1 MKLSAEPY
9 KVLALKY
16 RPSQFS
22 ELVGQDTLVKT
33 LRNAFLSKRV
43 GHAFLLHG
51 DRGVGKTSTARLIAK
66 ALNCLEKKEGDVE
79 PCNSC
84 SNCKS
89 IQLGRHVDVIEMD
102 GASKTGVN
110 DIREIIETVVYRAA
124 SAKFKVYIIDEVHML
139 SNSAFNA
146 LLKTL
151 EEPPEHVKFIFA
163 TTEIKKIPLT
173 ILSRVNRF
181 DLKRLEIDI
190 LMKHLLEILQRE
202 GLKAEKEA
210 LKTIAREA
218 AGSVRDALSILDQVL
233 VNCETIIENQMVN
246 ELLGKVSKLEAL
258 SLLELI
264 MQGKTNEALKRVR
277 SFIAGNTSPTLLL
290 QELLECLHLISVS
303 SLMDNE
309 LIGDDYSNEEKE
321 FADKLSK
328 SADPVIFTSLWQV
341 LFKGIDELRVAS
353 EPITSLEMLLFRAC
367 HMSILPSPD
376 VLIKDILDNG
386 TDSKMHVYN
395 LERKSSLKTKEKD
408 EIVTPTEVKSKK
420 PGLDR
425 PEETADNSAV
435 KEILDIFPG
444 AIVKK

>member
-1 MKLSAEPY
+1 MSVEPY

-33 LRNAFLSKRV
+33 LRNSFISNRV
-43 GHAFLLHG
+43 GHAFLLYG

-151 EEPPEHVKFIFA
+151 EEPPTHVKFIFA

-181 DLKRLEIDI
+181 DLKRLESDI
-190 LMKHLLEILQRE
+190 LTNYLLEILKHE
-202 GLKAEKEA
+202 GLSAEKEA
-210 LKTIAREA
+210 LKTISREA

-233 VNCETIIENQMVN
+233 VNCETKIENQMVN
-246 ELLGKVSKLEAL
+246 ELLGKVSKSDTLY
-258 SLLELI
+258 LLELI
-264 MQGKTNEALKRVR
+264 IEGKTKEVLKRSR
-277 SFIAGNTSPTLLL
+277 NYIASNTSPGLLL
-290 QELLECLHLISVS
+290 KELLECLHFISIS

-309 LIGDDYSNEEKE
+309 LIGDDYSLEEKKLAE
-321 FADKLSK
+321 KLS
-328 SADPVIFTSLWQV
+328 SGTDTVILSSLWQI
-341 LFKGIDELRVAS
+341 LFKGIDELTVAT
-353 EPITSLEMLLFRAC
+353 EPITSLEMLLLRAC
-367 HMSILPSPD
+367 HMSIMPPPD
-376 VLIKDILDNG
+376 VLIKNVLDHG
-386 TDSKMHVYN
+386 SDGKMAIYN
-395 LERKSSLKTKEKD
+395 LERKSSLKTPEKSEIIREAESKTENSDTHRSKE
-408 EIVTPTEVKSKK
+408 S
-420 PGLDR
+420 L
-425 PEETADNSAV
+425 DNSAV
-435 KEILDIFPG
+435 REILDIFPG
-444 AIVKK
+444 AKVKK

>member
-1 MKLSAEPY
+1 MSAEPY

-89 IQLGRHVDVIEMD
+89 IQMGRHVDVIEMD

-246 ELLGKVSKLEAL
+246 ELLGKVSKLEVL

-277 SFIAGNTSPTLLL
+277 SFISGNTSPTLLL
-290 QELLECLHLISVS
+290 QELLECLHFISVS

-386 TDSKMHVYN
+386 ADSKMHVYN
-395 LERKSSLKTKEKD
+395 LERKSSLKTQEKD
-408 EIVTPTEVKSKK
+408 EIVTLKDSKTK
-420 PGLDR
+420 NTDLEK
-425 PEETADNSAV
+425 PEETSDNSAV

>member
-1 MKLSAEPY
+1 MSVEPY

-33 LRNAFLSKRV
+33 LKNAFLFNRV

-66 ALNCLEKKEGDVE
+66 ALNCMEKKNGDVE

-84 SNCKS
+84 SNCQS

-151 EEPPEHVKFIFA
+151 EEPPKHVKFIFA

-181 DLKRLEIDI
+181 DLKRLESDI
-190 LMKHLLEILQRE
+190 LTNYLLEILKHE
-202 GLKAEKEA
+202 GLSAEKEA
-210 LKTIAREA
+210 LKTISREA

-233 VNCETIIENQMVN
+233 VNCEAKIENQMVN
-246 ELLGKVSKLEAL
+246 ELLGKVSKSDTLY
-258 SLLELI
+258 LLELI
-264 MQGKTNEALKRVR
+264 IEGKTIEVLKRSR
-277 SFIAGNTSPTLLL
+277 NYIANNTSPGLLL
-290 QELLECLHLISVS
+290 KELLECLHFISIS
-303 SLMDNE
+303 SLMGNE
-309 LIGDDYSNEEKE
+309 LIGDDYSLEEKKLAE
-321 FADKLSK
+321 KLS
-328 SADPVIFTSLWQV
+328 SGTDAVVLTSLWQI
-341 LFKGIDELRVAS
+341 LFKGIDELTVAT
-353 EPITSLEMLLFRAC
+353 EPITSLEMLLLRAC
-367 HMSILPSPD
+367 HMSIMPPPD
-376 VLIKDILDNG
+376 VIIKNVLDHG
-386 TDSKMHVYN
+386 SDRMMAVYN
-395 LERKSSLKTKEKD
+395 LERKSSLKTPEKS
-408 EIVTPTEVKSKK
+408 EIIQEAESRVENSDTHRS
-420 PGLDR
+420 
-425 PEETADNSAV
+425 EESLDNSAV

-444 AIVKK
+444 AKVKK

>member
-1 MKLSAEPY
+1 LSAEPY

-246 ELLGKVSKLEAL
+246 ELLGKVSKLEVL

-264 MQGKTNEALKRVR
+264 MQGKTNEALKKVR

-386 TDSKMHVYN
+386 ADSKMHVYN

-408 EIVTPTEVKSKK
+408 EIVTPTESKSKK
-420 PGLDR
+420 TDLDR

>member
-1 MKLSAEPY
+1 MSVEPY

-16 RPSQFS
+16 RPTQFS

-33 LRNAFLSKRV
+33 LRNSFRSNRV

-66 ALNCLEKKEGDVE
+66 AINCTEKKDDDVE
-79 PCNSC
+79 PCNTC
-84 SNCKS
+84 SNCNS

-181 DLKRLEIDI
+181 DLKRLENVLLIN
-190 LMKHLLEILQRE
+190 HLIEILQRE
-202 GLKAEKEA
+202 GLSAEKEA

-218 AGSVRDALSILDQVL
+218 EGSVRDALSILDQVL
-233 VNCETIIENQMVN
+233 VNCGSKIENQMVN
-246 ELLGKVSKLEAL
+246 ELLGKISKSDSLN
-258 SLLELI
+258 LLELI
-264 MQGKTNEALKRVR
+264 IKGKTTEALKRSR
-277 SFIAGNTSPTLLL
+277 DFIAGNTSAATLL
-290 QELLECLHLISVS
+290 QELLGCLHLISVS
-303 SLMDNE
+303 SLGDND
-309 LIGDDYSNEEKE
+309 LMSDDYSIEEIKLAE
-321 FADKLSK
+321 KLSSK
-328 SADPVIFTSLWQV
+328 TDTIILTTLWQI

-353 EPITSLEMLLFRAC
+353 EPITSLEMLLLRAC

-376 VLIKDILDNG
+376 ALIRSVLDSGSDNM
-386 TDSKMHVYN
+386 MHVYN
-395 LERKSSLKTKEKD
+395 VEKKSVLKMPEKSEIMDKPQSDVENTETERSDS
-408 EIVTPTEVKSKK
+408 
-420 PGLDR
+420 
-425 PEETADNSAV
+425 SAV

-444 AIVKK
+444 ATVKK

>member
-1 MKLSAEPY
+1 MSVEPY

-16 RPSQFS
+16 RPTQFS

-33 LRNAFLSKRV
+33 LRNSFRSNRV

-66 ALNCLEKKEGDVE
+66 AINCTEKKDGDVE
-79 PCNSC
+79 PCNTC
-84 SNCKS
+84 SNCNS

-181 DLKRLEIDI
+181 DLKRLENVVLIN
-190 LMKHLLEILQRE
+190 HLIEILQRE
-202 GLKAEKEA
+202 GLSAEKEA

-218 AGSVRDALSILDQVL
+218 EGSVRDALSILDQVL
-233 VNCETIIENQMVN
+233 VNCGSKIENQMVN
-246 ELLGKVSKLEAL
+246 ELLGKISKSDSLN
-258 SLLELI
+258 LLELI
-264 MQGKTNEALKRVR
+264 IKGKTAEALKRSR
-277 SFIAGNTSPTLLL
+277 DFIAGNTSAATLL
-290 QELLECLHLISVS
+290 QELLGCLHLISVA
-303 SLMDNE
+303 SLGDND
-309 LIGDDYSNEEKE
+309 LMSDDYSVEEIKLAE
-321 FADKLSK
+321 KLSSK
-328 SADPVIFTSLWQV
+328 TDTIILTTLWQI

-353 EPITSLEMLLFRAC
+353 EPITSLEMLLLRAC

-376 VLIKDILDNG
+376 TLIKSVLDSG
-386 TDSKMHVYN
+386 SDSMMHVYN
-395 LERKSSLKTKEKD
+395 VEKKSVLKMPEKSEIMDKSQSNVENTETERSDS
-408 EIVTPTEVKSKK
+408 
-420 PGLDR
+420 
-425 PEETADNSAV
+425 SAV

-444 AIVKK
+444 ATVKK

>member
-1 MKLSAEPY
+1 MSAEPY

-16 RPSQFS
+16 RPTQFS

-33 LRNAFLSKRV
+33 LRNSFRSNRV

-66 ALNCLEKKEGDVE
+66 AINCTEKKDGDVE
-79 PCNSC
+79 PCNTC
-84 SNCKS
+84 SNCNS

-173 ILSRVNRF
+173 ILSRVSRF
-181 DLKRLEIDI
+181 DLKRLENEVPIN
-190 LMKHLLEILQRE
+190 HLTEILQRE
-202 GLKAEKEA
+202 GLSAEKEA

-218 AGSVRDALSILDQVL
+218 EGSVRDALSILDQVL
-233 VNCETIIENQMVN
+233 VNCGSKIEIQMVN
-246 ELLGKVSKLEAL
+246 ELLGKISKSDTLN
-258 SLLELI
+258 LLELVI
-264 MQGKTNEALKRVR
+264 KGETAEALKRSRDLMV
-277 SFIAGNTSPTLLL
+277 GNTSAANLL
-290 QELLECLHLISVS
+290 QELLGCLHLISVS
-303 SLMDNE
+303 SLGDND
-309 LIGDDYSNEEKE
+309 LISDDYSIEEKNLAE
-321 FADKLSK
+321 KLSSK
-328 SADPVIFTSLWQV
+328 TDTIILTSLWQI

-353 EPITSLEMLLFRAC
+353 EPITSLEMLLLRAC
-367 HMSILPSPD
+367 HMSVLPSPD
-376 VLIKDILDNG
+376 TLLKSVLESG
-386 TDSKMHVYN
+386 SDSMMHVYN
-395 LERKSSLKTKEKD
+395 IEKKSVLKTPEKS
-408 EIVTPTEVKSKK
+408 EIMDVTQSNVGNTETERS
-420 PGLDR
+420 DS
-425 PEETADNSAV
+425 SAV

-444 AIVKK
+444 ATVKK

>member
-1 MKLSAEPY
+1 MSVEPY

-33 LRNAFLSKRV
+33 LKNSFLSKRV

-66 ALNCLEKKEGDVE
+66 ALNCLEKKEGVIE
-79 PCNSC
+79 PCNAC

-89 IQLGRHVDVIEMD
+89 IQMGRHVDVIEMD

-181 DLKRLEIDI
+181 DLKRLEIDV
-190 LMKHLLEILQRE
+190 LMKHLFEILRRE

-210 LKTIAREA
+210 LKTICREA

-246 ELLGKVSKLEAL
+246 ELLGKVSKLETL

-264 MQGKTNEALKRVR
+264 IQGNTKEALKRVR
-277 SFIAGNTSPTLLL
+277 SFIAGNTSPALLL
-290 QELLECLHLISVS
+290 QELLECLHFISVS

-309 LIGDDYSNEEKE
+309 LIGDDYSFEEKK
-321 FADKLSK
+321 FAEKLTS
-328 SADPVIFTSLWQV
+328 SADTVILTSLWQI
-341 LFKGIDELRVAS
+341 LFKGIDELKVAS

-367 HMSILPSPD
+367 HMSIMPAPD
-376 VLIKDILDNG
+376 ALINSVLNNE
-386 TDSKMHVYN
+386 TDSKMRVYN
-395 LERKSSLKTKEKD
+395 LERKSSLKTQEKD
-408 EIVTPTEVKSKK
+408 EIIKVDENKTKNAE
-420 PGLDR
+420 LY
-425 PEETADNSAV
+425 NSDDTIDSSTV

-444 AIVKK
+444 ATVKK

>member
-1 MKLSAEPY
+1 MSIEPY

-16 RPSQFS
+16 RPTQFS

-33 LRNAFLSKRV
+33 LRNSFLSNRV

-66 ALNCLEKKEGDVE
+66 AINCTEKKDGDVE
-79 PCNSC
+79 PCNTC
-84 SNCKS
+84 SNCNS

-181 DLKRLEIDI
+181 DLKRLENVVLIN
-190 LMKHLLEILQRE
+190 HLTEILQRE
-202 GLKAEKEA
+202 GLSAEKEA

-218 AGSVRDALSILDQVL
+218 EGSVRDALSILDQVL
-233 VNCETIIENQMVN
+233 VNCGSKIEIQMVN
-246 ELLGKVSKLEAL
+246 ELLGKISKSDTLN
-258 SLLELI
+258 LLELVI
-264 MQGKTNEALKRVR
+264 KGETAEALKRSRDFMV
-277 SFIAGNTSPTLLL
+277 GNTSAATLL
-290 QELLECLHLISVS
+290 QELLGCLHLISVS
-303 SLMDNE
+303 SLGDND
-309 LIGDDYSNEEKE
+309 LMSDDYSIEEKNLAE
-321 FADKLSK
+321 KLSSK
-328 SADPVIFTSLWQV
+328 TDMIILTSLWQI

-353 EPITSLEMLLFRAC
+353 EPIMSLEMLLLRAC
-367 HMSILPSPD
+367 HMSVLPSPD
-376 VLIKDILDNG
+376 TLIKSVLDSG
-386 TDSKMHVYN
+386 SDSMMHVYN
-395 LERKSSLKTKEKD
+395 MEKKSVLKTPEKS
-408 EIVTPTEVKSKK
+408 EIINKPQSNVKNTETERS
-420 PGLDR
+420 DS
-425 PEETADNSAV
+425 SAV

-444 AIVKK
+444 ATVKK

>member
-1 MKLSAEPY
+1 MYEESY

-33 LRNAFLSKRV
+33 LRNSFLSNRV

-66 ALNCLEKKEGDVE
+66 ALNCTEKKDGDVE

-124 SAKFKVYIIDEVHML
+124 SAKFKIYIIDEVHML

-181 DLKRLEIDI
+181 DLKRLDSTV
-190 LMKHLLEILQRE
+190 LTSHLSEILKRE
-202 GLKAEKEA
+202 GLTAEEEA
-210 LKTIAREA
+210 LQTISREA

-233 VNCETIIENQMVN
+233 VNCETKIENQMVY
-246 ELLGKVSKLEAL
+246 ELLGKISKSETLN
-258 SLLELI
+258 LLELI
-264 MQGKTNEALKRVR
+264 IEGKTKEALKKVR
-277 SFIAGNTSPTLLL
+277 EYIAGNTSPALLL
-290 QELLECLHLISVS
+290 QELLECLHFISVS

-309 LIGDDYSNEEKE
+309 LIGDDYSLEEKKLAE
-321 FADKLSK
+321 KLS
-328 SADPVIFTSLWQV
+328 SVTDMVILTSLWQI
-341 LFKGIDELRVAS
+341 LFKGIDELRVAA
-353 EPITSLEMLLFRAC
+353 EPITSLEMFLLRAC
-367 HMSILPSPD
+367 HMSIMPPPD
-376 VLIKDILDNG
+376 VLIKSVLNNG
-386 TDSKMHVYN
+386 SDKIMDVYN
-395 LERKSSLKTKEKD
+395 LERKSALKTPEKGGIIQQS
-408 EIVTPTEVKSKK
+408 ESKIENSETQKS
-420 PGLDR
+420 
-425 PEETADNSAV
+425 EESLENSAV

-444 AIVKK
+444 ATVKK

>member
-1 MKLSAEPY
+1 MSVEPY

-16 RPSQFS
+16 RPTKFS

-33 LRNAFLSKRV
+33 LRNSFRSNRV

-66 ALNCLEKKEGDVE
+66 AINCTEKKDGDVE
-79 PCNSC
+79 PCNTC
-84 SNCKS
+84 SNCNS

-181 DLKRLEIDI
+181 DLKRLENVVLIN
-190 LMKHLLEILQRE
+190 HLIEILQRE
-202 GLKAEKEA
+202 GLSAEKEA

-218 AGSVRDALSILDQVL
+218 EGSVRDALSILDQVL
-233 VNCETIIENQMVN
+233 VNCGSKIENQMVN
-246 ELLGKVSKLEAL
+246 ELLGKISKSDTLN
-258 SLLELI
+258 LLELI
-264 MQGKTNEALKRVR
+264 IKGKTAEALKRSR
-277 SFIAGNTSPTLLL
+277 DFIAGNTSAATLL
-290 QELLECLHLISVS
+290 QELLGCLHLISVS
-303 SLMDNE
+303 SLGDND
-309 LIGDDYSNEEKE
+309 LMSDDYSIEEKKLAE
-321 FADKLSK
+321 KLSSK
-328 SADPVIFTSLWQV
+328 TDTIILTTLWQI

-353 EPITSLEMLLFRAC
+353 EPITSLEMLLLRAC

-376 VLIKDILDNG
+376 TLIKSVLDSG
-386 TDSKMHVYN
+386 SDSMMHVYN
-395 LERKSSLKTKEKD
+395 MEKKSVLKTPEKS
-408 EIVTPTEVKSKK
+408 EIMDKSQSNVENTETERS
-420 PGLDR
+420 DS
-425 PEETADNSAV
+425 SAV

-444 AIVKK
+444 ATVKK

>member
-246 ELLGKVSKLEAL
+246 ELLGKVSKLEVL

-290 QELLECLHLISVS
+290 QELLECLHFISVS

-408 EIVTPTEVKSKK
+408 EIVTPTENKSKK
-420 PGLDR
+420 TDLDK

>member
-1 MKLSAEPY
+1 MFIEPY

-22 ELVGQDTLVKT
+22 ELLGQETLVKT
-33 LRNAFLSKRV
+33 LRNSFISNRV

-51 DRGVGKTSTARLIAK
+51 ERGVGKTSTARLIAK
-66 ALNCLEKKEGDVE
+66 ALNCLEKKDGDVE

-84 SNCKS
+84 TNCKS

-181 DLKRLEIDI
+181 DLKRLESDV
-190 LMKHLLEILQRE
+190 LTKHLLEILQRE
-202 GLKAEKEA
+202 GLSAEKEA
-210 LKTIAREA
+210 LKTISREA
-218 AGSVRDALSILDQVL
+218 KGSVRDALSILDQVM
-233 VNCETIIENQMVN
+233 VNCETKIKNQMVN
-246 ELLGKVSKLEAL
+246 ELLGKISRSDTLY
-258 SLLELI
+258 LLELI
-264 MQGKTNEALKRVR
+264 IEGKTKEALKRSR
-277 SFIAGNTSPTLLL
+277 DFIAGNTSPALLL
-290 QELLECLHLISVS
+290 QELLECLHFISVS

-309 LIGDDYSNEEKE
+309 LIGDNYSSEEK
-321 FADKLSK
+321 KLAEK
-328 SADPVIFTSLWQV
+328 LANGTDIVILTSLWQI
-341 LFKGIDELRVAS
+341 LFKGIDELRVTS
-353 EPITSLEMLLFRAC
+353 EPMTSLEMLLLRAC
-367 HMSILPSPD
+367 HMSIMPSPD
-376 VLIKDILDNG
+376 ALIKSVLENG
-386 TDSKMHVYN
+386 SNKTMRVYN
-395 LERKSSLKTKEKD
+395 LEKKSLLKTPEKGEIIPKAESKIDNAETDKSD
-408 EIVTPTEVKSKK
+408 E
-420 PGLDR
+420 
-425 PEETADNSAV
+425 NSDIGAV
-435 KEILDIFPG
+435 REILDIFPG
-444 AIVKK
+444 ATVKK

>member
-1 MKLSAEPY
+1 
-9 KVLALKY
+9 
-16 RPSQFS
+16 
-22 ELVGQDTLVKT
+22 
-33 LRNAFLSKRV
+33 
-43 GHAFLLHG
+43 
-51 DRGVGKTSTARLIAK
+51 
-66 ALNCLEKKEGDVE
+66 
-79 PCNSC
+79 
-84 SNCKS
+84 
-89 IQLGRHVDVIEMD
+89 
-102 GASKTGVN
+102 
-110 DIREIIETVVYRAA
+110 VYRAA

-151 EEPPEHVKFIFA
+151 EEPPVHVKFIFA

-173 ILSRVNRF
+173 ILSRVSRF
-181 DLKRLEIDI
+181 DLKRLKVDV

-233 VNCETIIENQMVN
+233 VNCGTIIENQMVN
-246 ELLGKVSKLEAL
+246 ELLGKVSKLEVL

-277 SFIAGNTSPTLLL
+277 SFISGNTSPTLLL
-290 QELLECLHLISVS
+290 QELLECLHFISVS

-309 LIGDDYSNEEKE
+309 LIGDDYSYEEKK

-328 SADPVIFTSLWQV
+328 SADPVVFTSLWQV
-341 LFKGIDELRVAS
+341 LFKGIDELKVAS

-376 VLIKDILDNG
+376 VLIKNILDNG
-386 TDSKMHVYN
+386 IDSKMHVYN

-408 EIVTPTEVKSKK
+408 EIVTSTEIETKNTD
-420 PGLDR
+420 LDK
-425 PEETADNSAV
+425 PEETADNTAV